1 MCSSGVFAVYHA
13 LDFRKI
19 YMFFKFDCNDFPAN
33 ITNVKESETCILIWR
48 IAALDCY
55 LRPGKSVQEDK
66 CCLAALMLIFYADK
80 LCSYVE
86 IWM

>member
-33 ITNVKESETCILIWR
+33 ITNVKESETCILI
-48 IAALDCY
+48 
-55 LRPGKSVQEDK
+55 
-66 CCLAALMLIFYADK
+66 
-80 LCSYVE
+80 
-86 IWM
+86 